1 MSNLFKYGFTGIT
14 NVNTEPFVL
23 DVNNRVVQNENQPKI
38 IRSVSKKNEKDE
50 KDEIQENGGS
60 DTDSAQKII
69 LDDAM
74 DTAKSIRDD
83 AILQASKIISDA
95 KNEAEDIKKAAYEE
109 GYKAGHDNGSMEA
122 MKAADDYLEGLKKEQ
137 EAMVAANNATIEKNI
152 NDARDKLID
161 FTCSV
166 IEKFTGILVD
176 DYKPVMLHMIN
187 NALTSAETSK
197 KFIIKVA
204 EANYPYISDNYD
216 RLAGAGNS
224 NIDIE
229 IYGDS
234 KLTTS
239 QCIIETDNGIID
251 LSMEVQVRNLITAIK
266 LLSE

>member
-1 MSNLFKYGFTGIT
+1 MSNLFKQGFTGIT

-23 DVNNRVVQNENQPKI
+23 DVNSRVIQNENQPKI
-38 IRSVSKKNEKDE
+38 IRSVAKKGEKE
-50 KDEIQENGGS
+50 ENQENES
-60 DTDSAQKII
+60 PDTGSAQKII

-95 KNEAEDIKKAAYEE
+95 KNEAEEIKKTAYDD
-109 GYKAGHDNGSMEA
+109 GYKSGYDNGSMEA
-122 MKAADDYLEGLKKEQ
+122 MKAADDYLESLKKEQ
-137 EAMVAANNATIEKNI
+137 EAMVAANNASIEKNI
-152 NDARDKLID
+152 NDAQNKLID

-176 DYKPVMLHMIN
+176 DYKPVLLYMIN
-187 NALTSAETSK
+187 NALTTAETSK
-197 KFIIKVA
+197 KFVIKVA

-216 RLAGAGNS
+216 RLSGAGNS

-234 KLTTS
+234 KLETS

-251 LSMEVQVRNLITAIK
+251 LSMEVQVKNLITAIK